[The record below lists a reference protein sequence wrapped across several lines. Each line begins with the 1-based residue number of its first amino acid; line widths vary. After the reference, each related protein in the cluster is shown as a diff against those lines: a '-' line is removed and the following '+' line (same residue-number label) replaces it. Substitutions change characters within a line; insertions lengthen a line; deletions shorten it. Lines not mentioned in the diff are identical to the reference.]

1 MLLHQM
7 VGQDHAVALLVR
19 AVASGRLAH
28 ACLFDGPDSVG
39 KRSAA
44 LGLAFAMCCPEEPGR
59 GCGRCDTCH
68 RIATG
73 QHPDVVSFAPATQQY
88 IIDQAREVVAIAST
102 RPHEAPA
109 RLLILDQADRLNP
122 SSANCLLKTLEE
134 PFPGNHLV
142 LVTSAPDRL
151 LPTIRSR
158 TQRVRFVAL
167 SSAALTE
174 IAVRKGASP
183 QQAETAVALAAGQAG
198 RVLQALES
206 EAESTLW
213 ATVNS
218 LRQAAAG
225 KGISPIF
232 DAAGE
237 FSDKESRQD
246 LPEALALLARLY
258 RDALV
263 TSAGAGELALLRDRE
278 KDLEGLATRAR
289 KDRDLRTIR
298 LALAAVV
305 EATVALAS
313 NVNPVTALEKMLM
326 DLRALEVSPA

>member
-1 MLLHQM
+1 MLLREI
-7 VGQDHAVALLVR
+7 VGQDHAVALLLR
-19 AVASGRLAH
+19 AVATGRLAH

-39 KRSAA
+39 KRTAA
-44 LGLAFAMCCPEEPGR
+44 VALAFALCCPEAPGQ

-102 RPHEAPA
+102 RPYEAPA
-109 RLLILDQADRLNP
+109 RVLIVDQADRLNP

-134 PFPGNHLV
+134 PVSGNHLI

-158 TQRVRFVAL
+158 TQRTRFIGL
-167 SSAALTE
+167 SPAALTQ
-174 IAVRKGASP
+174 IAMRRGASP
-183 QQAETAVALAAGQAG
+183 GQAETAVVLAAGQAG
-198 RVLQALES
+198 RLVQNLET
-206 EAESTLW
+206 EAESDLW
-213 ATVNS
+213 ATVDN
-218 LRQAAAG
+218 LRKAAG
-225 KGISPIF
+225 GKGASPIF
-232 DAAGE
+232 DAAAE

-263 TSAGAGELALLRDRE
+263 TSADAGDLVLLRDRA
-278 KDLEGLATRAR
+278 KDLEILASRAQ
-289 KDRDLRTIR
+289 KDGDLRTIR
-298 LALAAVV
+298 VALGAVV
-305 EATVALAS
+305 EASSALSS

-326 DLRALEVSPA
+326 DLRTLEVGLA

>member
-1 MLLHQM
+1 MLLREM
-7 VGQDHAVALLVR
+7 AGQDHAVALLLR
-19 AVASGRLAH
+19 AVATGRLAH

-44 LGLAFAMCCPEEPGR
+44 VGLALALSCPEAPGE

-68 RIATG
+68 RIAAG
-73 QHPDVVSFAPATQQY
+73 QHPDVLSFAPSTQQY
-88 IIDQAREVVAIAST
+88 VIDQAREVVAIAST

-109 RLLILDQADRLNP
+109 RVLILDQADRLNP

-167 SSAALTE
+167 STAALTE
-174 IAVRKGASP
+174 IAMRRGASDAE
-183 QQAETAVALAAGQAG
+183 AETAVALAAGQAS
-198 RVLQALES
+198 RLLQNLETK
-206 EAESTLW
+206 AESNLW
-213 ATVNS
+213 GTVQN
-218 LRQAAAG
+218 LRKAAG
-225 KGISPIF
+225 GKGASPIF
-232 DAAGE
+232 DAAAE

-263 TSAGAGELALLRDRE
+263 TSADAGDLALLRDRAS
-278 KDLEGLATRAR
+278 DLEALATRAR
-289 KDRDLRTIR
+289 KDSDLRTIR
-298 LALAAVV
+298 VALGAVV
-305 EATVALAS
+305 EASTALSS

-326 DLRALEVSPA
+326 DLRTLELGLA